1 MSKRVLVIGA
11 LVIGALTFAS
21 PAPAQDFP
29 KKQPIRLIVPVPA
42 GGATDAIARVTADFL
57 GKRIGQSVV
66 VENRPGAASTIGA
79 DLVAKSPPDGYAILL
94 TGAEF
99 AIVPT
104 VRKVP
109 YGFDDFT
116 YLVRPFN
123 IPTVMYADPKYGPK
137 TLQEAIAD
145 MKARPGQV
153 KYGSTGQGAIV
164 HVAFA
169 MLEDAAGVKLQ
180 HIPYQGIAPVYQ
192 ALMSSTVDVA
202 AGTPPFPDNL
212 KVLGNTGTTR
222 HPMYA
227 QYPTLEEV
235 GVKGASW
242 DVWFGF
248 MAPPNL
254 PKPVADK
261 LTSELVAVLSDPAAI
276 AKFTDIVKHAPEAQP
291 LTGDAF
297 KRQVLGDNR
306 MWKAVVDRNKITVE

>member
-1 MSKRVLVIGA
+1 MPRSVSLIGA
-11 LVIGALTFAS
+11 LLIGALQFAT
-21 PAPAQDFP
+21 PAVAQDYP
-29 KKQPIRLIVPVPA
+29 KKQPIKLVVPVPA
-42 GGATDAIARVTADFL
+42 GGGTDAIARVTAEFL
-57 GKRIGQSVV
+57 SKRMGQTVV

-79 DLVAKSPPDGYAILL
+79 DFVSKSPPDGYTILL

-109 YGFDDFT
+109 YGYDDFT
-116 YLVRPFN
+116 YLVRAFN
-123 IPTVMYADPKYGPK
+123 IPTVMYASPKYGPN
-137 TLQEAIAD
+137 TLQEALAD
-145 MKARPGQV
+145 IKARPGQV
-153 KYGSTGQGAIV
+153 RYGSTGQGAIV

-169 MLEDAAGVKLQ
+169 MLEDAAGVKLL
-180 HIPYQGIAPVYQ
+180 HVPYQGIAPVYQ
-192 ALMSSTVDVA
+192 ALMSNTVDIA

-212 KVLGNTGTTR
+212 KVLGNTGTKR

-248 MAPPNL
+248 MAPPKL
-254 PKPVADK
+254 PKAIADK
-261 LTSELVAVLSDPAAI
+261 LTSELVAVLNDPAAVT
-276 AKFTDIVKHAPEAQP
+276 KYTEIVKHAPESQP

-297 KRQVLGDNR
+297 KQQVLKDNT
-306 MWKAVVDRNKITVE
+306 MWKAVVDRNKITAE